1 MSKIS
6 VVVPVYNAQEYLE
19 SCINSILAQ
28 TLSDI
33 QIILVDDGS
42 KDNSGEICDDYQ
54 KKDKRIKVIHQE
66 NGGVMKARAAGVYI
80 ACSDWICFVDAD
92 DTIAPD
98 ALECMY
104 SYVANDVDIVV
115 FESQIDT
122 TYNAQEYIQVLFKF
136 QLLALWGKL
145 YRRDLL
151 NKYALSIPPQFK
163 VGEDFICQLRI
174 LCMVTRKIQLCSE
187 KKYIY
192 NTNNPNSVQ
201 KSHQKSYEYEM
212 AVLNEVADIME
223 RMQLN
228 EEQAKIAYLKWRIV
242 YLGGMIG
249 LRYPVDYK
257 CKWITKLKKEC
268 NSYSLSSKERLTINA
283 IHVPFFRLFLIME
296 KCIKK
301 EARYLINRI
310 QKISNNVCKN

>member
-1 MSKIS
+1 MKSLIS
-6 VVVPVYNAQEYLE
+6 VIVPVYNAEQYICKCVE
-19 SCINSILAQ
+19 SILLQ
-28 TLSDI
+28 TLSNI

-42 KDNSGEICDDYQ
+42 KDNSGKICDDYY
-54 KKDKRIKVIHQE
+54 KKDRRIKVIHQE
-66 NGGVMKARAAGVYI
+66 NSGVMKARAAGVYI
-80 ACSDWICFVDAD
+80 ADSDWICFVDAD

-98 ALECMY
+98 ALDSMY
-104 SYVANDVDIVV
+104 SYVANNIDIVV
-115 FESQIDT
+115 FESQTDT
-122 TYNAQEYIQVLFKF
+122 ICNAQEYVQQLFKF

-151 NKYALSIPPQFK
+151 NKYTLSIPSQFK

-174 LCMVTRKIQLCSE
+174 LCMVKRKIRLCTEE
-187 KKYIY
+187 KYAY

-201 KSHQKSYEYEM
+201 KYHKKSYEYEM

-228 EEQAKIAYLKWRIV
+228 EEQAKIAYLKWRII

-257 CKWITKLKKEC
+257 CKWVTQLENEC
-268 NSYSLSSKERLTINA
+268 NYYPLSFKDRLTINA
-283 IHVPFFRLFLIME
+283 IHVPFFRIFLIME
-296 KCIKK
+296 KCLKQK
-301 EARYLINRI
+301 SRNLIN
-310 QKISNNVCKN
+310 KIKTPYDIFI